1 MRGGGCAAHVAVCGG
16 GCTRRQ
22 EGLGYVRGSAASA
35 TRRVRLR
42 MLGSGSAP
50 AAPAMTGT
58 APRSV
63 YASNRSSQLTPMS
76 MPEIATKATPR
87 ALARAGEEGHA
98 GRPVG
103 GPSGLRSMLAPS
115 GRRIKQHPIEADS
128 NCNGKRMEF
137 KDLTPEQQDIAH
149 TCKTPEDMVPFPK
162 KWVTSFQ
169 MPSSQ
174 TWRAAWTG
182 VATIKSALRT
192 TPNRI
197 PSRLRCGISLWSFE
211 ATLRSVDNLSR
222 PKAGM

>member
-1 MRGGGCAAHVAVCGG
+1 MPSFGERPEVDLGRLNQPMVDYGGPWHA
-16 GCTRRQ
+16 R
-22 EGLGYVRGSAASA
+22 
-35 TRRVRLR
+35 RRVRGAR
-42 MLGSGSAP
+42 GGVRRRVHAP
-50 AAPAMTGT
+50 
-58 APRSV
+58 
-63 YASNRSSQLTPMS
+63 
-76 MPEIATKATPR
+76 
-87 ALARAGEEGHA
+87 AGEEGHA